1 MENGIPSREQSH
13 IPLKNGILKMI
24 FLFPKVGYV
33 SIPWRV
39 TSTQVATAALNPGEV
54 ILRERPLLGLPDS
67 FDTDLDLL
75 LNQTSLSHWDR
86 SVLFFQGS

>member
-1 MENGIPSREQSH
+1 MLE
-13 IPLKNGILKMI
+13 
-24 FLFPKVGYV
+24 
-33 SIPWRV
+33 
-39 TSTQVATAALNPGEV
+39 VATAALSPGEV

-86 SVLFFQGS
+86 ICFVFQLLKKSHVVKSQFFSTQEVLNQSMEHLAETLQSGPFENT